1 MNRTSLF
8 LVTAAVFSVVGLV
21 HLLRIVLGWEAV
33 VEGWRIPMWLSWLA
47 MILTAVLAH
56 NGFTHGWRAG

>member
-1 MNRTSLF
+1 MNRKSYF
-8 LVTAAVFSVVGLV
+8 LVAAIVFSVIGLL

-47 MILTAVLAH
+47 MIATAVLAYY
-56 NGFTHGWRAG
+56 GFTHGWRAR